1 MRIRRPTIIISAIL
15 ATGVAIAALA
25 GSEISAA
32 ARHAPSSRT
41 EVSVVESGTNV
52 MFHG

>member
-1 MRIRRPTIIISAIL
+1 MSIRRPTIIISAIL
-15 ATGVAIAALA
+15 ATGVALAALA

-32 ARHAPSSRT
+32 AQHAPST
-41 EVSVVESGTNV
+41 HVGVTVVNTSPNV